1 MPSLLPYVLRVRIDT
16 RYTIPSRNALVNAI
30 RGPSACVERELSL
43 AESLRLAVEPER
55 RIIEITKRNIPL
67 MEGVNSLICNNDW
80 VGLTKISRFQTAG
93 KERSTHWHAFQIT
106 PASE

>member
-16 RYTIPSRNALVNAI
+16 RYTIPSRNTLVDAI

-80 VGLTKISRFQTAG
+80 VGLTKISRLPVR
-93 KERSTHWHAFQIT
+93 KEVPTGMHSK
-106 PASE
+106 